1 MVRRLT
7 QFMLIASAVLAIS
20 LTGLAADPG
29 VELPDD
35 QAVLPTAQAS
45 DQQPGS
51 VLIYNLYNSSPVN
64 ANNENTRINITNINA
79 AAPAYIHLFFI
90 DGNTCNV
97 ADAFLCLTPNQ
108 TATFLASD
116 LDPGITGYVFAVATD
131 EAGRPVKFNYLIGDE
146 YVKMFTG
153 HFANLGALAFPALT
167 GAPYEGANQGISAAL
182 IFDGSGSYYHRLPH
196 VLAVDNIPA
205 PSDGNDT
212 MVVLNRIGGD
222 YSISSG
228 RIGTFFGLLYD
239 DAETAYS
246 YSFNANMCQFRATF
260 SNGFPRTTPRVGTI
274 IPTGRSGWTKIWPTG
289 TADNRPFG
297 SSADPIALTG
307 AVLNKNSNL
316 KTSSNA
322 FSGGHNMH
330 HLTLTPNVVV
340 LIPVF
345 PAAC

>member
-1 MVRRLT
+1 MLRKLT
-7 QFMLIASAVLAIS
+7 QFLLIAMAVPAMS
-20 LTGLAADPG
+20 LTVLAADPG

-35 QAVLPTAQAS
+35 PAVLPTAQAS

-51 VLIYNLYNSSPVN
+51 ILIYNLYNSSPVN

-79 AAPAYIHLFFI
+79 AAPAYIHLFFV

-97 ADAFLCLTPNQ
+97 ADAFLCLTANQ

-116 LDPGITGYVFAVATD
+116 LDPGITGYVVAVATD
-131 EAGRPVKFNYLIGDE
+131 EAGRPIKFNYLIGDE

-153 HFANLGALAFPALT
+153 HFASLGALAIPALT
-167 GAPYEGANQGISAAL
+167 DELFVAANQGISAAL
-182 IFDGSGSYYHRLPH
+182 IFNGVSNYQRLPQ

-212 MVVLNRIGGD
+212 MIVLNRIGGD
-222 YSISSG
+222 YSIASG
-228 RIGTFFGLLYD
+228 RIGAFFGLLYD

-297 SSADPIALTG
+297 GSTDPIALTG